1 MKLREAIVN
10 LVSSSSIRTFGLMAG
25 GLVNSG
31 MLGWVIW
38 ILWQGGWTAQTEA
51 QRIWFLGWTGFA
63 LVFNTMIVIVSLAAA
78 RVNVKGLGGTS
89 AEISAG
95 DSAAPIVT
103 TTTQTKVEAPQS

>member
-1 MKLREAIVN
+1 MKFREAVAQLIS
-10 LVSSSSIRTFGLMAG
+10 LSSLRTLFLAAG

-38 ILWQGGWTAQTEA
+38 ILWRGGWTAQSEE

-63 LVFNTMIVIVSLAAA
+63 LVLNTMIVIVSLAAA

-95 DSAAPIVT
+95 DGNAPTVT
-103 TTTQTKVEAPQS
+103 TVTQTKVEGA